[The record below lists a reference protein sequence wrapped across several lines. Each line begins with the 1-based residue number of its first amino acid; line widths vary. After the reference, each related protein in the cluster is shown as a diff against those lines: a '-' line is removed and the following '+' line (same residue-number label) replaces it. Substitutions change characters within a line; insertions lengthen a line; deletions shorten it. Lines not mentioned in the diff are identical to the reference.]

1 MPGGPEPVS
10 LPSSVVLRFLAAGA
24 VLCCIGAIASAFAS
38 SVGMVAATAPVVDR
52 ERFFRQS
59 MTYGGIV
66 VAVVPAV
73 VWLVLVV
80 PGFG

>member
-1 MPGGPEPVS
+1 MTRKPV
-10 LPSSVVLRFLAAGA
+10 AAFTPFSTNGA
-24 VLCCIGAIASAFAS
+24 LVSWPPHRASTASAI
-38 SVGMVAATAPVVDR
+38 
-52 ERFFRQS
+52 FRQL
-59 MTYGGIV
+59 MIYGGIV